1 VHNHAAEPRPNLR
14 LSYLPGLAGR
24 SSLSVTMASN
34 WRLPAARI
42 DASKPDVAALIGA
55 IAGQDRAAFA
65 TLFSYFAPRVKG
77 MLMRSGFDAARAEE
91 VAQETLLT
99 VWRKAAM
106 FDPAGPSASAW
117 IYTIARN
124 LRIDTL
130 RRDQRGNRVLDAV
143 EREPLAHMAT
153 PADHLM
159 TTEAGERVR
168 AALVTL
174 STEQREV
181 VAMSFF
187 EGKAHPEISEALGIP
202 LGTVKS
208 RLRLA
213 MQHLRETLD
222 DFS

>member
-1 VHNHAAEPRPNLR
+1 
-14 LSYLPGLAGR
+14 
-24 SSLSVTMASN
+24 MASD
-34 WRLPAARI
+34 WRLPAVQT

-55 IAGQDRAAFA
+55 IAGQDKAAFSV
-65 TLFSYFAPRVKG
+65 LFSYFAPRVKG

-99 VWRKAAM
+99 VWRKAAL
-106 FDPAGPSASAW
+106 FDPTGASASAW

-124 LRIDTL
+124 LRIDVL
-130 RRDQRGNRVLDAV
+130 RRDQRGSRVLNAV
-143 EREPLAHMAT
+143 GQEPQIDLAS

-168 AALVTL
+168 AALVCL
-174 STEQREV
+174 SAEQREV
-181 VAMSFF
+181 VALSFF

-213 MQHLRETLD
+213 MKHLRETLD